1 MVTAELAVG
10 LPAVALLAVL
20 CAAVVAVA
28 ATHVRC
34 VDAARSG
41 ARELAR
47 GEDPAVV
54 RALVAERA
62 PEGAVIR
69 FVHLRG
75 DLVAVQV
82 YDRAALWPGGPGLTV
97 GGGAVAAVEGE

>member
-20 CAAVVAVA
+20 CAAVVTAA

-34 VDAARSG
+34 LDAARSG

-47 GEDPAVV
+47 GEDPGVV
-54 RALVAERA
+54 RSLVAERA
-62 PEGAVIR
+62 PEGALVR
-69 FVHLRG
+69 FVHLDG

-82 YDRAALWPGGPGLTV
+82 HDRAGLWPGGPGLSV
-97 GGGAVAAVEGE
+97 GGTAVAAVEGR

>member
-10 LPAVALLAVL
+10 LPAVTLLAVL
-20 CAAVVAVA
+20 CAAVVAAA
-28 ATHVRC
+28 ATQVRC
-34 VDAARSG
+34 LDAARSG

-47 GEDPAVV
+47 GEDPGVV

-69 FVHLRG
+69 FVRLDG
-75 DLVAVQV
+75 DLVEVQV
-82 YDRAALWPGGPGLTV
+82 HDQAALWPGGPGLTI
-97 GGGAVAAVEGE
+97 GGAAVAAVEGG